1 MHLVAGTYERYLQVG
16 NLRRTEQLDPRPVI
30 EQDGYDVASLTSCIF
45 LVEDFL
51 ARDAQFFATFV
62 VGQVVEV
69 LYVLYCERTPE
80 PDTFKLDVG
89 VGQGVRLD
97 AFYYALQSVE
107 DAQLVVVLC
116 VHHLGAY
123 RERTEPPCIED
134 LVHRVALTGQVG
146 KQASVQLFLS

>member
-1 MHLVAGTYERYLQVG
+1 MAG
-16 NLRRTEQLDPRPVI
+16 
-30 EQDGYDVASLTSCIF
+30 LTSCIF
-45 LVEDFL
+45 FVEDFL

-62 VGQVVEV
+62 VCQVVEV
-69 LYVLYCERTPE
+69 LHVLYRERTPK

-89 VGQGVRLD
+89 VGRRVRLD

-116 VHHLGAY
+116 VHHLGTY
-123 RERTEPPCIED
+123 RERTESPCIEN
-134 LVHRVALTGQVG
+134 LVHRVALTGQVR